1 MHHSESGIFSNHP
14 SVATP
19 SPPSR
24 RFPLFIN
31 PGLWINHISRR
42 WSIHQKIGSGYF
54 LAVSIAVFGTA
65 TGLIVGEY
73 YDDRAR
79 ESLEITQERLE
90 LMEDLEQS
98 FFNIILYQER
108 LKYLSLNQTI
118 KVENIIELN
127 DNLIKADSQLSKLQ
141 THLKNNRELPIG
153 YSNYTRKSTVLLNDC
168 DRGLDIYQQTV
179 RSLLEKI
186 NSETITVTQ
195 AQTIKSFLL
204 TNLKEELIP
213 QFETIS
219 ANLDEVVR
227 LTEIQQQQAKA
238 KFKEAK
244 ILRASIIAGSMMLSI
259 GIAAVLA
266 IYTSRAIARPIQ
278 SVTRVAEQATQDG
291 NFDLQAPVTT
301 EDEIGVLATSLN
313 HLIQR
318 VATQIR
324 DLQQAQTQLIQSEKM
339 SSLGRMVAGLAHEI
353 NNPVNFIYGNL
364 TYTQD
369 YTHDILE
376 LLHLYQQHYPHPPA
390 DIKTKLDD
398 IDLQFIREDLPKIM
412 NSMQVGSE
420 RIRQIILSLRNFSR
434 LDEAEMKHVDLH
446 EGIDNTLLILNSRL
460 TQTIKVIKQYGQIPL
475 IECYPAQL
483 NQVFMNIIN
492 NAIDELSVKSGL
504 AKRQI
509 FIQTQQVNPNQ
520 IEIKIRDTG
529 SGIPPDIKPKIFDPF
544 FTTKPVGQGT
554 GMGLAISYQIID
566 KHQGKIKV
574 ISELGQG
581 SEFVVSLPIKPE

>member
-14 SVATP
+14 NVATP

-24 RFPLFIN
+24 RFRLFVN

-54 LAVSIAVFGTA
+54 LAVSIAVLGTA
-65 TGLIVGEY
+65 TGLIVGEH
-73 YDDRAR
+73 YDDSAR
-79 ESLEITQERLE
+79 ESLEITQERLDM
-90 LMEDLEQS
+90 LGNLEKS
-98 FFNIILYQER
+98 FFTIQLYQER
-108 LKYLSLNQTI
+108 LTYLSENQSLEADFIVRLNET
-118 KVENIIELN
+118 
-127 DNLIKADSQLSKLQ
+127 LIKSNSQLAQLQ
-141 THLKNNRELPIG
+141 FHLKNHRQLPSDYKNSPKDIL
-153 YSNYTRKSTVLLNDC
+153 NYC
-168 DRGLDIYQQTV
+168 ERGLGTYHQIV
-179 RSLLEKI
+179 SSLLERL
-186 NSETITVTQ
+186 NSETLTPSQ
-195 AQTIKSFLL
+195 LQTIQPFFVKTFKS
-204 TNLKEELIP
+204 ELIP

-219 ANLDEVVR
+219 ASLDKLVS

-238 KFKEAK
+238 KFKDAK

-266 IYTSRAIARPIQ
+266 IYTSRAIARPIEA
-278 SVTRVAEQATQDG
+278 VTRVAEQATHDG
-291 NFDLQAPVTT
+291 NFNLQAPVMT

-318 VATQIR
+318 VARQIR
-324 DLQQAQTQLIQSEKM
+324 DLQQAQVQLIQSEKM

-364 TYTQD
+364 SYVQD

-376 LLHLYQQHYPHPPA
+376 LLHLYQQQYPQPSA
-390 DIKTKLDD
+390 EIQRKLDD

-434 LDEAEMKHVDLH
+434 LDEAEMKRVDLH

-460 TQTIKVIKQYGQIPL
+460 TQNIKVIKQYGQIPL

-492 NAIDELSVKSGL
+492 NAIDELSVESGL

-509 FIQTQQVNPNQ
+509 LIQTQHVDSDHV
-520 IEIKIRDTG
+520 EITIQDTG
-529 SGIPPDIKPKIFDPF
+529 SGIPPNIKPKIFDPF

-554 GMGLAISYQIID
+554 GMGLAISYQIIE

-581 SEFVVSLPIKPE
+581 SEFIVSLPIKPE

>member
-14 SVATP
+14 NVATP
-19 SPPSR
+19 SPSSR
-24 RFPLFIN
+24 RFRLFVN
-31 PGLWINHISRR
+31 PGVWINHISRR

-65 TGLIVGEY
+65 TGLIVGEH

-79 ESLEITQERLE
+79 ESLEITQERLD
-90 LMEDLEQS
+90 LMEDLEKS
-98 FFNIILYQER
+98 FFGIKLYQER
-108 LKYLSLNQTI
+108 LRYLSLNQTI
-118 KVENIIELN
+118 KVENVIELN
-127 DNLIKADSQLSKLQ
+127 ENLIKANSQLSKLQ
-141 THLKNNRELPIG
+141 SHLNNNRKLPIG
-153 YSNYTRKSTVLLNDC
+153 YSSSTVQSQALLNDC
-168 DRGLDIYQQTV
+168 DRDLNIYHQTV

-186 NSETITVTQ
+186 NSETITITQ

-219 ANLDEVVR
+219 ANLDKIVR

-291 NFDLQAPVTT
+291 NFDLQAPVMT

-324 DLQQAQTQLIQSEKM
+324 DLQQAQVQLIQSEKM

-364 TYTQD
+364 TYVQD
-369 YTHDILE
+369 YTHDLLE
-376 LLHLYQQHYPHPPA
+376 LLHLYQQQYPQPSA
-390 DIKTKLDD
+390 EIQRKLDD

-434 LDEAEMKHVDLH
+434 LDEAEMKRVDLH

-460 TQTIKVIKQYGQIPL
+460 TQNIKVIKQYGQIPL

-492 NAIDELSVKSGL
+492 NAIDELNVESGL

-509 FIQTQQVNPNQ
+509 LIQTQHVNSNQV
-520 IEIKIRDTG
+520 EITIQDTG
-529 SGIPPDIKPKIFDPF
+529 SGIPPNIKPTIFDPF

-554 GMGLAISYQIID
+554 GMGLAISYQIIE

-581 SEFVVSLPIKPE
+581 SEFIVSLPIKSG

>member
-127 DNLIKADSQLSKLQ
+127 ENLIKADSQLSKLQ

-369 YTHDILE
+369 YTHDLLE

>member
-1 MHHSESGIFSNHP
+1 MHHSESGIISNHP
-14 SVATP
+14 GVATP

-24 RFPLFIN
+24 RFHLFAN
-31 PGLWINHISRR
+31 PGLWINRISRR

-54 LAVSIAVFGTA
+54 LAVSIAVLGTA
-65 TGLIVGEY
+65 TGLIMGEH

-79 ESLEITQERLE
+79 ESVEITQERLD
-90 LMEDLEQS
+90 LMADLEES
-98 FFNIILYQER
+98 FFDIKLYQER

-118 KVENIIELN
+118 KVENVIELN
-127 DNLIKADSQLSKLQ
+127 ENLIQANSQLSKLKS
-141 THLKNNRELPIG
+141 HLNNNRKLPIG
-153 YSNYTRKSTVLLNDC
+153 YYSYTLQSKALLNDC
-168 DRGLDIYQQTV
+168 DQGLNIYHQTV

-186 NSETITVTQ
+186 NYETITINQDQ
-195 AQTIKSFLL
+195 AVKSFLL
-204 TNLKEELIP
+204 KNLQEDLIP
-213 QFETIS
+213 KFETIS
-219 ANLDEVVR
+219 ANLDEIIR

-238 KFKEAK
+238 KFKAAK

-259 GIAAVLA
+259 GISAVLA

-278 SVTRVAEQATQDG
+278 AVTRVAEQATRDG
-291 NFDLQAPVTT
+291 NFDLQAPVMT

-324 DLQQAQTQLIQSEKM
+324 DLQQAQAQLIQSEKM
-339 SSLGRMVAGLAHEI
+339 SSLGRIVAGLAHEI

-364 TYTQD
+364 KYTQD
-369 YTHDILE
+369 YTRDILE
-376 LLHLYQQHYPHPPA
+376 LLHLYQQHYPHPSA
-390 DIKTKLDD
+390 EIQTKLDE
-398 IDLQFIREDLPKIM
+398 IDLQFIREDFPKIM
-412 NSMQVGSE
+412 DSMQVGTE

-434 LDEAEMKHVDLH
+434 LDEAEMKQVDLH

-460 TQTIKVIKQYGQIPL
+460 TQNIEVIKQYGQIPL

-492 NAIDELSVKSGL
+492 NAIDELSIESGL

-509 FIQTQQVNPNQ
+509 LIQTQQVNADHV
-520 IEIKIRDTG
+520 EITIQDTG

-544 FTTKPVGQGT
+544 FTTKPVGKGT
-554 GMGLAISYQIID
+554 GMGLAISYQIIE
-566 KHQGKIKV
+566 KHKGKIKV
-574 ISELGQG
+574 ISELNQG
-581 SEFVVSLPIKPE
+581 SEFVVSLPIKSG

>member
-19 SPPSR
+19 SPPKR
-24 RFPLFIN
+24 RFPQFVN

-127 DNLIKADSQLSKLQ
+127 ENLIKANSQLSKLQ
-141 THLKNNRELPIG
+141 THLSNNRELPIG
-153 YSNYTRKSTVLLNDC
+153 YSNYTRKSTALLNDC

-244 ILRASIIAGSMMLSI
+244 ILRAGIIAGSMMLSI

-278 SVTRVAEQATQDG
+278 SVTRVAEQATQEG
-291 NFDLQAPVTT
+291 NFNLQAPVTT

-324 DLQQAQTQLIQSEKM
+324 DLQQAQVQLIQSEKM

-364 TYTQD
+364 SYVQD
-369 YTHDILE
+369 YTHDLLE
-376 LLHLYQQHYPHPPA
+376 LLHLYQQQYPQPSA
-390 DIKTKLDD
+390 EIQTKLDD
-398 IDLQFIREDLPKIM
+398 MDFQFIREDLPKIM

-434 LDEAEMKHVDLH
+434 LDEAEMKRVDLH

-492 NAIDELSVKSGL
+492 NAIDELTVESGL

-509 FIQTQQVNPNQ
+509 LIQTQHVNSDYV
-520 IEIKIRDTG
+520 EITIQDTG

-554 GMGLAISYQIID
+554 GMGLAISYQIIE

-581 SEFVVSLPIKPE
+581 SEFIVSLPIKSE

>member
-1 MHHSESGIFSNHP
+1 MHHSESGILSNHP
-14 SVATP
+14 GVATP
-19 SPPSR
+19 SPPAR
-24 RFPLFIN
+24 RFLLLAN
-31 PGLWINHISRR
+31 PGLWINRISRR

-54 LAVSIAVFGTA
+54 LAVSIAVLGTA
-65 TGLIVGEY
+65 TGLIVGEH
-73 YDDRAR
+73 YDDSAR
-79 ESLEITQERLE
+79 ESLEITQERLDM
-90 LMEDLEQS
+90 LGNLEKS
-98 FFNIILYQER
+98 FFTIQLYQER
-108 LKYLSLNQTI
+108 LTYLSENQPLEADFIMRLNET
-118 KVENIIELN
+118 
-127 DNLIKADSQLSKLQ
+127 LIKSNSQLAQLQ
-141 THLKNNRELPIG
+141 FHLKTHRQLPSDYKNSPKDIL
-153 YSNYTRKSTVLLNDC
+153 NYC
-168 DRGLDIYQQTV
+168 ERGLGTYHQIV
-179 RSLLEKI
+179 SSLLERL
-186 NSETITVTQ
+186 NSETLTPSQ
-195 AQTIKSFLL
+195 LQTIQPFFVKTFKS
-204 TNLKEELIP
+204 ELIP

-219 ANLDEVVR
+219 ASLEKLVS

-278 SVTRVAEQATQDG
+278 AVTRVAEQATHNG
-291 NFDLQAPVTT
+291 NFDLQAPVMT

-364 TYTQD
+364 TYAQD
-369 YTHDILE
+369 YTHDILK
-376 LLHLYQQHYPHPPA
+376 LLHLYQQYYPHPSA
-390 DIKTKLDD
+390 EIQRKLDD
-398 IDLQFIREDLPKIM
+398 MDLQFICEDLPKIM

-434 LDEAEMKHVDLH
+434 LDEAEMKQADLH

-460 TQTIKVIKQYGQIPL
+460 TQDIKIIKQYGQIPL

-483 NQVFMNIIN
+483 NQVFMNIIS

-504 AKRQI
+504 AKLQI
-509 FIQTQQVNPNQ
+509 FIQTQQVNPDHV
-520 IEIKIRDTG
+520 EIKIRDTG
-529 SGIPPDIKPKIFDPF
+529 SGIPSDIKPKIFDPF

-554 GMGLAISYQIID
+554 GMGLAISYQIIE
-566 KHQGKIKV
+566 KHKGKIKV
-574 ISELGQG
+574 ISELGEG
-581 SEFVVSLPIKPE
+581 SEFVVSLPIKSG

>member
-24 RFPLFIN
+24 RFPLFAN

-127 DNLIKADSQLSKLQ
+127 ENLIKADSQLSKLQ

-369 YTHDILE
+369 YTHDLLE

>member
-1 MHHSESGIFSNHP
+1 MHHSESGIISHHP
-14 SVATP
+14 GVATASKP
-19 SPPSR
+19 AHR
-24 RFPLFIN
+24 LRLFAN
-31 PGLWINHISRR
+31 SGLWINRISRR
-42 WSIHQKIGSGYF
+42 WSIHQKIASGYF
-54 LAVSIAVFGTA
+54 LAVSVAVFGTA
-65 TGLIVGEY
+65 TGLIVGEH

-79 ESLEITQERLE
+79 ESLEITQERLD
-90 LMEDLEQS
+90 LMEDLEKS
-98 FFNIILYQER
+98 FFNIRIYQER
-108 LKYLSLNQTI
+108 LNYLPFNQAI
-118 KVENIIELN
+118 KIETIIELN
-127 DNLIKADSQLSKLQ
+127 ENLLKANSQLLKLKAN
-141 THLKNNRELPIG
+141 LKNDRKLPI
-153 YSNYTRKSTVLLNDC
+153 SHSSYTIKSKTLLNDC
-168 DRGLDIYQQTV
+168 DRGLDIYHQTV
-179 RSLLEKI
+179 RSLLEKVS
-186 NSETITVTQ
+186 SETITVTQ
-195 AQTIKSFLL
+195 NQSIKSFLL
-204 TNLKEELIP
+204 KNLKEELIP

-219 ANLDEVVR
+219 TNLDEIVR

-278 SVTRVAEQATQDG
+278 SVTHVAEKATQDG

-324 DLQQAQTQLIQSEKM
+324 ELQQAQAQLIQSEKM

-364 TYTQD
+364 TYAQD

-376 LLHLYQQHYPHPPA
+376 LLYLYQQHYPHPSA
-390 DIKTKLDD
+390 DIQTKLDE
-398 IDLQFIREDLPKIM
+398 IDWQFIREDFPKIM
-412 NSMQVGSE
+412 DSMQVGTE

-434 LDEAEMKHVDLH
+434 LDEAEMKQVNIH

-460 TQTIKVIKQYGQIPL
+460 SQNIDIIKQYGQIPL

-492 NAIDELSVKSGL
+492 NAIDELSVESRL
-504 AKRQI
+504 SKRQI
-509 FIQTQQVNPNQ
+509 LIQTQQVESNQ
-520 IEIKIRDTG
+520 VEVKIRDTG
-529 SGIPPDIKPKIFDPF
+529 SGIPPEIKHKIFDPF

-554 GMGLAISYQIID
+554 GMGLAISYQIIE
-566 KHQGKIKV
+566 KHQGKIEV
-574 ISELGQG
+574 ISEVGQG
-581 SEFVVSLPIKPE
+581 SEFVVSLPIKPG

>member
-1 MHHSESGIFSNHP
+1 MHHSESGILSHSP
-14 SVATP
+14 GVATP
-19 SPPSR
+19 SPPAR
-24 RFPLFIN
+24 RFPRFAN
-31 PGLWINHISRR
+31 PGLWINRISRR

-54 LAVSIAVFGTA
+54 LAVSIAVLGTA

-127 DNLIKADSQLSKLQ
+127 ENLIKANSQLSKLQ
-141 THLKNNRELPIG
+141 THLSNNRELPIS
-153 YSNYTRKSTVLLNDC
+153 YSNYTKKSTVLLNDC

-186 NSETITVTQ
+186 NSETITITQ
-195 AQTIKSFLL
+195 AQSIKSFLL

-278 SVTRVAEQATQDG
+278 SVTRVAEQATQEG
-291 NFDLQAPVTT
+291 NFNLQAAVTT

-324 DLQQAQTQLIQSEKM
+324 DLQQAQVQLIQSEKM

-364 TYTQD
+364 TYVQD
-369 YTHDILE
+369 YTHDLLE
-376 LLHLYQQHYPHPPA
+376 LLHLYQQQYPQPSA
-390 DIKTKLDD
+390 EIKTKLDD
-398 IDLQFIREDLPKIM
+398 MDFQFIRDDLPKIM
-412 NSMQVGSE
+412 NSMEVGSE

-434 LDEAEMKHVDLH
+434 LDEAEMKRVDLH

-492 NAIDELSVKSGL
+492 NAIDELTVESGL

-509 FIQTQQVNPNQ
+509 LIQTQHVNSDHV
-520 IEIKIRDTG
+520 EIKIQDTG

-554 GMGLAISYQIID
+554 GMGLAISYQIIE

-581 SEFVVSLPIKPE
+581 SEFIVSLPIKPE

>member
-1 MHHSESGIFSNHP
+1 MHHSESGILSHHP
-14 SVATP
+14 GVATP

-24 RFPLFIN
+24 RFRLFAN
-31 PGLWINHISRR
+31 PGLWINRISRR

-79 ESLEITQERLE
+79 ESLEITQERL
-90 LMEDLEQS
+90 DLLENLEKS
-98 FFNIILYQER
+98 FFTIQLYQER
-108 LKYLSLNQTI
+108 FTYSSATQTI
-118 KVENIIELN
+118 KLEYIIGLN
-127 DNLIKADSQLSKLQ
+127 DQLIQANSQLSQLQ
-141 THLKNNRELPIG
+141 SNLKNNRKLPTDYG
-153 YSNYTRKSTVLLNDC
+153 NQSQELLNYC
-168 DRGLDIYQQTV
+168 DQGLDVYHQIIH
-179 RSLLEKI
+179 SLLDKI
-186 NSETITVTQ
+186 NYETIT
-195 AQTIKSFLL
+195 AKDIQTVHPFLL
-204 TNLKEELIP
+204 KTFKQELIP

-219 ANLDEVVR
+219 ASLDKLVR

-278 SVTRVAEQATQDG
+278 AVTRVAEQATQDG
-291 NFDLQAPVTT
+291 NFDLQAPVMT

-324 DLQQAQTQLIQSEKM
+324 DLQQAQAQLIQSEKM

-364 TYTQD
+364 SYVQD

-376 LLHLYQQHYPHPPA
+376 LLHLYQQYYPYPSA
-390 DIKTKLDD
+390 EIKTKLDD

-412 NSMQVGSE
+412 DSMQVGSE

-434 LDEAEMKHVDLH
+434 LDEAEMKQADLH

-460 TQTIKVIKQYGQIPL
+460 TQDIEVIKQYGQIPL

-483 NQVFMNIIN
+483 NQVFMNIIS
-492 NAIDELSVKSGL
+492 NAIDELNLKSGL
-504 AKRQI
+504 TKRQI

-520 IEIKIRDTG
+520 LEIKIRDTG
-529 SGIPPDIKPKIFDPF
+529 SGIPPEFKPKIFDPF

-554 GMGLAISYQIID
+554 GMGLAISYQIIE

-574 ISELGQG
+574 ISELNQG
-581 SEFVVSLPIKPE
+581 SEFVVSLPIKSG

>member
-1 MHHSESGIFSNHP
+1 MHHSESGIISNHP
-14 SVATP
+14 GVATP

-24 RFPLFIN
+24 RFRLFAN
-31 PGLWINHISRR
+31 PGLWINRISCR

-65 TGLIVGEY
+65 TGLIVGEH

-79 ESLEITQERLE
+79 ESVEITQERLD
-90 LMEDLEQS
+90 LMADLEET
-98 FFNIILYQER
+98 FFDIKLHQER

-127 DNLIKADSQLSKLQ
+127 ENLIQANSQLSKLKF
-141 THLKNNRELPIG
+141 HLNNNRKLPIG
-153 YSNYTRKSTVLLNDC
+153 YSSYTLQSKALLNDC
-168 DRGLDIYQQTV
+168 DRGLNIYHQTV

-186 NSETITVTQ
+186 NYETITINQDQ
-195 AQTIKSFLL
+195 AVKSFLL
-204 TNLKEELIP
+204 KNLQEELIP
-213 QFETIS
+213 KFETIS
-219 ANLDEVVR
+219 ANLDEIIR

-278 SVTRVAEQATQDG
+278 AVTRVAEQATRDG
-291 NFDLQAPVTT
+291 NFDLQAPVMT

-324 DLQQAQTQLIQSEKM
+324 DLQQAQAQLIQSEKM

-376 LLHLYQQHYPHPPA
+376 LLHLYQQQYPHPSA
-390 DIKTKLDD
+390 EIQAKLNE

-434 LDEAEMKHVDLH
+434 LDEAEMKQVDLH

-460 TQTIKVIKQYGQIPL
+460 TQNIEVIKQYGQIPL

-492 NAIDELSVKSGL
+492 NAIDELSIESGL

-509 FIQTQQVNPNQ
+509 LIQTQQVNADHV
-520 IEIKIRDTG
+520 EITIQDTG

-544 FTTKPVGQGT
+544 FTTKPVGKGT
-554 GMGLAISYQIID
+554 GMGLAISYQIIE
-566 KHQGKIKV
+566 KHKGKIKV
-574 ISELGQG
+574 ISELNQG
-581 SEFVVSLPIKPE
+581 SEFVVSLPIKSG

>member
-1 MHHSESGIFSNHP
+1 MHHSESGILSNHP
-14 SVATP
+14 GIATP
-19 SPPSR
+19 SPPGR
-24 RFPLFIN
+24 RLRLFAN
-31 PGLWINHISRR
+31 PGLWINRISRR

-54 LAVSIAVFGTA
+54 LAVSIAVLGTA
-65 TGLIVGEY
+65 TGLIVGEH

-79 ESLEITQERLE
+79 ESLEITQERLD
-90 LMEDLEQS
+90 LMEDLEKS
-98 FFNIILYQER
+98 FFSIELYQER

-118 KVENIIELN
+118 KVENVIELN
-127 DNLIKADSQLSKLQ
+127 ENLIKANSQLSKLQ
-141 THLKNNRELPIG
+141 SHLNNNRKLPIG
-153 YSNYTRKSTVLLNDC
+153 YFSYTLQSKALLNDC
-168 DRGLDIYQQTV
+168 DRGLNIYHQTV
-179 RSLLEKI
+179 RSLLEKL
-186 NSETITVTQ
+186 NSETITIIQDQ
-195 AQTIKSFLL
+195 AVKSFLIK
-204 TNLKEELIP
+204 NLKEELIP
-213 QFETIS
+213 KFETIS
-219 ANLDEVVR
+219 ANLDEIVR

-278 SVTRVAEQATQDG
+278 AVTRVAKQATQDG
-291 NFDLQAPVTT
+291 DFDLQAPVTT

-313 HLIQR
+313 HLIER

-324 DLQQAQTQLIQSEKM
+324 DLQQAQAQLIQSEKM

-369 YTHDILE
+369 YTRDILE
-376 LLHLYQQHYPHPPA
+376 LLHLYQQHYPHPSA
-390 DIKTKLDD
+390 EIQTKLDE
-398 IDLQFIREDLPKIM
+398 IDLQFIREDFPKIM
-412 NSMQVGSE
+412 DSMQVGTE

-434 LDEAEMKHVDLH
+434 LDEAEMKQVDIH
-446 EGIDNTLLILNSRL
+446 QGIDNTLLILNSRL
-460 TQTIKVIKQYGQIPL
+460 SRDIEVIKQYGQIPL

-492 NAIDELSVKSGL
+492 NAIDELSIESGL
-504 AKRQI
+504 KKRQI
-509 FIQTQQVNPNQ
+509 FIQTQHVEHNQV
-520 IEIKIRDTG
+520 EVKIRDTG
-529 SGIPPDIKPKIFDPF
+529 SGIPPEIKPKIFDPF
-544 FTTKPVGQGT
+544 FTTKPVGKGT
-554 GMGLAISYQIID
+554 GMGLAISYQIIE

-581 SEFVVSLPIKPE
+581 SEFVVSLPIKSG

>member
-1 MHHSESGIFSNHP
+1 MHHSESGILSNHP
-14 SVATP
+14 GIATP
-19 SPPSR
+19 SPPAR
-24 RFPLFIN
+24 RLRLFAN
-31 PGLWINHISRR
+31 PGLWINRISRR

-54 LAVSIAVFGTA
+54 LAVSIAVLGTA
-65 TGLIVGEY
+65 TGLIVGEH

-79 ESLEITQERLE
+79 ESLEITQERLD
-90 LMEDLEQS
+90 LMEDLEKS
-98 FFNIILYQER
+98 FFSIELYQER

-118 KVENIIELN
+118 KVENFIELN
-127 DNLIKADSQLSKLQ
+127 ENLIKANSQLSKLQ
-141 THLKNNRELPIG
+141 SHLNNNRKLPIG
-153 YSNYTRKSTVLLNDC
+153 YFSYTLQSKALLNDC
-168 DRGLDIYQQTV
+168 DRGLNIYHQTV
-179 RSLLEKI
+179 RSLLEKV
-186 NSETITVTQ
+186 NSETITINQDQ
-195 AQTIKSFLL
+195 AVKSFLL
-204 TNLKEELIP
+204 KNLQEDLIP
-213 QFETIS
+213 KFETVS
-219 ANLDEVVR
+219 ANLDEIVR

-278 SVTRVAEQATQDG
+278 AVTRVAEQATQDG
-291 NFDLQAPVTT
+291 NFDLQAPVMT

-324 DLQQAQTQLIQSEKM
+324 DLQQAQAQLIQSEKM

-376 LLHLYQQHYPHPPA
+376 LLHLYQQHYPHPSA
-390 DIKTKLDD
+390 EIQTKLNE
-398 IDLQFIREDLPKIM
+398 IDLQFIREDFPKIM
-412 NSMQVGSE
+412 DSMQVGTE

-434 LDEAEMKHVDLH
+434 LDEAEMKQVDIH
-446 EGIDNTLLILNSRL
+446 QGIDNTLLILNYRLSRD
-460 TQTIKVIKQYGQIPL
+460 IEVIKQYGQIPL

-492 NAIDELSVKSGL
+492 NAIDELSIDSGL
-504 AKRQI
+504 KKRQI
-509 FIQTQQVNPNQ
+509 FIQTQHIEHNQVKV
-520 IEIKIRDTG
+520 KIRDTG
-529 SGIPPDIKPKIFDPF
+529 SGIPPEIKPKIFDPF

-554 GMGLAISYQIID
+554 GMGLAISYQILE
-566 KHQGKIKV
+566 KHQGKIEV

-581 SEFVVSLPIKPE
+581 SEFVVSLPIKSG

>member
-1 MHHSESGIFSNHP
+1 MHHSESGILSHP
-14 SVATP
+14 PDVATS
-19 SPPSR
+19 SPPGR
-24 RFPLFIN
+24 RFRLFVN
-31 PGLWINHISRR
+31 PGLWINRISRR

-127 DNLIKADSQLSKLQ
+127 ENLIKADSQLSKLQ

>member
-1 MHHSESGIFSNHP
+1 
-14 SVATP
+14 
-19 SPPSR
+19 
-24 RFPLFIN
+24 
-31 PGLWINHISRR
+31 
-42 WSIHQKIGSGYF
+42 
-54 LAVSIAVFGTA
+54 
-65 TGLIVGEY
+65 
-73 YDDRAR
+73 
-79 ESLEITQERLE
+79 
-90 LMEDLEQS
+90 
-98 FFNIILYQER
+98 
-108 LKYLSLNQTI
+108 
-118 KVENIIELN
+118 
-127 DNLIKADSQLSKLQ
+127 
-141 THLKNNRELPIG
+141 
-153 YSNYTRKSTVLLNDC
+153 
-168 DRGLDIYQQTV
+168 
-179 RSLLEKI
+179 
-186 NSETITVTQ
+186 
-195 AQTIKSFLL
+195 
-204 TNLKEELIP
+204 
-213 QFETIS
+213 
-219 ANLDEVVR
+219 
-227 LTEIQQQQAKA
+227 
-238 KFKEAK
+238 
-244 ILRASIIAGSMMLSI
+244 
-259 GIAAVLA
+259 
-266 IYTSRAIARPIQ
+266 
-278 SVTRVAEQATQDG
+278 
-291 NFDLQAPVTT
+291 
-301 EDEIGVLATSLN
+301 
-313 HLIQR
+313 
-318 VATQIR
+318 
-324 DLQQAQTQLIQSEKM
+324 
-339 SSLGRMVAGLAHEI
+339 MVAGLAHEI

>member
-1 MHHSESGIFSNHP
+1 MHHSESGILSNHP
-14 SVATP
+14 GIATP
-19 SPPSR
+19 SPPAR
-24 RFPLFIN
+24 RLRLFAN
-31 PGLWINHISRR
+31 PGLWINRISRR

-54 LAVSIAVFGTA
+54 LAVSIAVLGTA
-65 TGLIVGEY
+65 TGLIVGEH

-79 ESLEITQERLE
+79 ESLEITQERLD
-90 LMEDLEQS
+90 LMEDLEKS
-98 FFNIILYQER
+98 FFSIELYQER

-118 KVENIIELN
+118 KVENFIELN
-127 DNLIKADSQLSKLQ
+127 ENLIKANSQLSKLQ
-141 THLKNNRELPIG
+141 SHLNNNRKLPIG
-153 YSNYTRKSTVLLNDC
+153 YFSYTLQSKALLNDC
-168 DRGLDIYQQTV
+168 DRGLNIYHQTV
-179 RSLLEKI
+179 RSLLEKV
-186 NSETITVTQ
+186 NSETITINQDQ
-195 AQTIKSFLL
+195 AVKSFLL
-204 TNLKEELIP
+204 KNLQEDLIP
-213 QFETIS
+213 KFETVY
-219 ANLDEVVR
+219 ANLDEIVR

-278 SVTRVAEQATQDG
+278 AVTRVAEQATQDG
-291 NFDLQAPVTT
+291 NFDLQAPVMT

-324 DLQQAQTQLIQSEKM
+324 DLQQAQAQLIQSEKM

-376 LLHLYQQHYPHPPA
+376 LLHLYQQHYPHPSA
-390 DIKTKLDD
+390 EIQTKLNE
-398 IDLQFIREDLPKIM
+398 IDLQFIREDFPKIM
-412 NSMQVGSE
+412 DSMQVGTE

-434 LDEAEMKHVDLH
+434 LDEAEMKQVDIH
-446 EGIDNTLLILNSRL
+446 QGIDNTLLILNYRLSRD
-460 TQTIKVIKQYGQIPL
+460 IEVIKQYGQIPL

-492 NAIDELSVKSGL
+492 NAIDELSIDSGL
-504 AKRQI
+504 KKRQI
-509 FIQTQQVNPNQ
+509 FIQTQHIEHNQVKV
-520 IEIKIRDTG
+520 KIRDTG
-529 SGIPPDIKPKIFDPF
+529 SGIPPEIKPKIFDPF

-554 GMGLAISYQIID
+554 GMGLAISYQILE
-566 KHQGKIKV
+566 KHQGKIEV

-581 SEFVVSLPIKPE
+581 SEFVVSLPIKSG